1 MNENLNNEESYGNE
15 EELYQNNASNV
26 NQPTNRTNKSKSTP
40 IRNYIREPRNN
51 KTNDKKNNNKTNN
64 TRNNMQNT
72 GFPRRLANRVNRN
85 NGKPFSPNNKQEN
98 NFPKKR
104 SNTFFNRIP
113 NQSDQNKQNETIN
126 ENNKANIENN
136 KTALEN
142 NRNTILNNFL
152 YTKQQRK
159 QLQKAVKQKVKIRIF
174 LKILP
179 YLLLILAILL
189 ILFIILYFSHSVL
202 GILNDLSATKSIT
215 NGDMEVEELFP
226 GDTNQA
232 EFNEKILDYYE
243 EYKSC
248 GTEIDINLIM
258 STLNYGNNL
267 SRVYEDEADT
277 TYEEDAID
285 ETENATEETM
295 SDAELKERKK
305 RLKKLVRNQISG
317 SCTLDLEKYDEY
329 LLEEYIPEYLSDYF
343 VEGERE
349 EESKERI
356 LNDIH
361 MQANSFHF
369 WFEEDEDYCI
379 TSTGTDCSYTINGQT
394 VSNIKV
400 ELINCNA
407 TSKSNSEVL
416 LTLDF
421 EDYIKGVVYAE
432 TDGYPIEAQ
441 KAQAVAARSFAL
453 TRQNAMCP
461 GNPDDCFVGYNSS
474 TNTIRMRACEND
486 QVYCDWRNGCSRN
499 GSGNVTTYTQGTPG
513 WKSGMS
519 GDELTQFEAAMDEVA
534 GQVLVDSN
542 NEIYYTNYTQGS
554 GQNQWRDTVNAGGDY
569 YEALLGYYG
578 TDKDVIS
585 NCQQS
590 STQVAIGVAG
600 STHMPILEYTRIS
613 QNYSGGHDGIDYAAP
628 EGTSIYAIADG
639 VVDRAQ
645 DLTYSY
651 GKWVR
656 IRHDIDGDGNV
667 DYYTIYAHMS
677 ERLVNE
683 GDTVNG
689 GQEIGKVGSTGN
701 SSGNHLHFEMRDGN
715 NNVIDPNPILESIQ
729 SGTSNL
735 GNSSTS
741 EISEST
747 RAAEDIYYNQHDY
760 TQAYC
765 GDMLRTYSGCSHSEQ
780 ATISTSG
787 CAVTSLAMVAATLNN
802 DTNITPSSVGSWVC
816 DNTNYRTEMNG
827 TSWRLFHDETMQEN
841 LGIKTNVIW
850 DNSMSSKPSSDEI
863 MSTIIEKLQNGDMI
877 IASLKDDRLD
887 YHRITE
893 HGEEDPGN
901 NIWGTKG
908 GHFVVLSSINE
919 EGQIKVLDSA
929 NENKTG
935 YYSQEDIRTNYVGA
949 INSGIWSFSGTG
961 SNNQRNANV
970 CVTSNYSQAG
980 DYATWKQGSYVPG
993 ANTPWENIHLGSSKA
1008 TIRSAGCTATSV
1020 AIQIA
1025 RSGTQLTVSP
1035 FDPGV
1040 FVETLN
1046 ANGGFTSGGYIT
1058 WTGWQSIAPNWVY
1071 DGKEYFSGS
1080 ESSKA
1085 NQISELINDN
1095 KYLVACVKGVGAIA
1109 CGHWVAI
1116 DRVENGKIY
1125 MFDPSSNETVV
1136 TEKYS
1141 IFGLTQAAV
1150 FHKND

>member
-85 NGKPFSPNNKQEN
+85 NGKPFSPNNEQEN

-113 NQSDQNKQNETIN
+113 INRAGNALNSLNKLNTAKNIVQSDKQELVKDASK
-126 ENNKANIENN
+126 EVAKQA
-136 KTALEN
+136 
-142 NRNTILNNFL
+142 
-152 YTKQQRK
+152 TK
-159 QLQKAVKQKVKIRIF
+159 KAVTTGAKAVGKFIISNPIVLGIVIGVILIF
-174 LKILP
+174 I
-179 YLLLILAILL
+179 IILL
-189 ILFIILYFSHSVL
+189 ISSSSIGSEFQALYEYREIGSEQYEGEQKKFFEKLEKLEEDYENCGAQLNTKLILSTVFFDGGS
-202 GILNDLSATKSIT
+202 LST
-215 NGDMEVEELFP
+215 
-226 GDTNQA
+226 
-232 EFNEKILDYYE
+232 
-243 EYKSC
+243 YK
-248 GTEIDINLIM
+248 
-258 STLNYGNNL
+258 
-267 SRVYEDEADT
+267 DERA
-277 TYEEDAID
+277 YEEDEEDPDTGEKIENLDD
-285 ETENATEETM
+285 ETDSEYEEG
-295 SDAELKERKK
+295 KK
-305 RLKKLVRNQISG
+305 RLDKLAKNMVSG
-317 SCTLDLEKYDEY
+317 SKYTSCTYDEEGYFEY
-329 LLEEYIPEYLSDYF
+329 LKEDGGYIDKYLSEYINYDGDVEAQKEAIIEEIKYKVNLYNYLM
-343 VEGERE
+343 
-349 EESKERI
+349 
-356 LNDIH
+356 N
-361 MQANSFHF
+361 
-369 WFEEDEDYCI
+369 EEDEDYCI

-590 STQVAIGVAG
+590 STQVAIGIPG